1 MQRPDENDRRKL
13 VRDLAHLTKILDE
26 SVIVLEEQ
34 LEKCQRIVQS
44 LKRKLRKEESHA
56 NGN

>member
-26 SVIVLEEQ
+26 RVIVLEEQ

-44 LKRKLRKEESHA
+44 LKRKYGWE
-56 NGN
+56 